1 MPWSQQTGLLNT
13 GFNRFKVHI
22 GEENQKKKNPKT
34 KERKSI
40 ANIATLMRMVH

>member
-13 GFNRFKVHI
+13 DFNWFKVHI
-22 GEENQKKKNPKT
+22 GEENTKKPKT